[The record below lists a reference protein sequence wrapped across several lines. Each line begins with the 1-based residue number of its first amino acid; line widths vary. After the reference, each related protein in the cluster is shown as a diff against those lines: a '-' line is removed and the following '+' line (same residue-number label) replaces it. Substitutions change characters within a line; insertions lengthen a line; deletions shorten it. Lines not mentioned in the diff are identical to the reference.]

1 MSYVPYLMRA
11 VTPTITSRNAMK
23 LLRFAPIIFLV
34 LAFIVPLQ
42 AQAQLG
48 GLRKRL
54 SKKVEDKVERAV
66 EQRVERAVDRQL
78 DKMINSLA
86 DEIDSA
92 IAGLIFSD
100 KPSKPIE
107 LQTNETGPADAPY
120 LRYTQATRI
129 ELGGMG
135 MASRLIQKYGSQEQV
150 VSIHQDR
157 QRTDEGEEASQIVDV
172 GTLSMTNLDHKQ
184 KQWWSMNFQEMMQ
197 ATADMATE
205 VQTSMEEAKAE
216 NDMEDVKGSIEVTD
230 SKVEVFNTGKRQDI
244 NGSSALQTIVTVGG
258 TYVITATDE
267 ETGETEQ
274 ATGTSYV
281 VYDIWQ
287 SKDIAGYQTMMDLQ
301 MKMGEGMGDAVA
313 NSGLQSMVESMN
325 SMPQVQTSA
334 EEAFEKVDPDN
345 GIPLRSTVYF
355 VQLDE
360 GTEFDLDAVLAGKNT
375 ATDSPDETPSQIV
388 IMSMVT
394 EIGSVT
400 TTPFE
405 ESYLEPPADYAQV
418 ASPLESMRSMQ
429 N

>member
-1 MSYVPYLMRA
+1 
-11 VTPTITSRNAMK
+11 
-23 LLRFAPIIFLV
+23 
-34 LAFIVPLQ
+34 
-42 AQAQLG
+42 
-48 GLRKRL
+48 
-54 SKKVEDKVERAV
+54 
-66 EQRVERAVDRQL
+66 
-78 DKMINSLA
+78 
-86 DEIDSA
+86 
-92 IAGLIFSD
+92 
-100 KPSKPIE
+100 
-107 LQTNETGPADAPY
+107 
-120 LRYTQATRI
+120 
-129 ELGGMG
+129 
-135 MASRLIQKYGSQEQV
+135 
-150 VSIHQDR
+150 
-157 QRTDEGEEASQIVDV
+157 
-172 GTLSMTNLDHKQ
+172 
-184 KQWWSMNFQEMMQ
+184 
-197 ATADMATE
+197 
-205 VQTSMEEAKAE
+205 MEEAKAE
-216 NDMEDVKGSIEVTD
+216 SDAQDVKGSFEVTD
-230 SKVEVFNTGKRQDI
+230 SKVDVINTGKRQDI

-287 SKDIAGYQTMMDLQ
+287 SKDIAGYQTMMDFQ
-301 MKMGEGMGDAVA
+301 MKMAEGMGDAVA